1 MLVNKGVWLPKL
13 FYIHSRWKDEA
24 AFDNH
29 AQSPHTARFTET
41 VKSLIDHPLEV
52 TRTLPLT
59 QGPG

>member
-52 TRTLPLT
+52 TRTLR
-59 QGPG
+59 